1 MWAVDDSML
10 NMSNSLAP
18 SQLNLVV
25 SDLSRSI
32 EFYRLLGWP
41 VGEPTG
47 PHVAIDF
54 GEGLTVALDQ
64 YDFARQWNSGT
75 PTLTGG
81 GAVLSVTVT
90 GRTDVDALVD
100 RMAGAGHVVRQ
111 VPYDAFWGS
120 RFAVIADPDGY
131 QIGIMSPG
139 VAEHRFW
146 PPTDAP
152 TA

>member
-1 MWAVDDSML
+1 MT
-10 NMSNSLAP
+10 NSLVP

-47 PHVAIDF
+47 PHVEIDF
-54 GEGLTVALDQ
+54 GSGLTVDLDE
-64 YDFARQWNSGT
+64 YEFAHQWNSGT
-75 PTLTGG
+75 PSLTGG
-81 GAVLSVTVT
+81 SAVLSVRVAE
-90 GRTDVDALVD
+90 RPDVDSLVA
-100 RMAGAGHVVRQ
+100 RMASAGHVVRQ
-111 VPYDAFWGS
+111 VPYDTFWGS

-131 QIGIMSPG
+131 QIGIMSLS